1 MLSYSVFVS
10 LGVRLSHHPK
20 LSLTHPAC
28 TCFPVTF
35 SSFCLPS
42 SYTLTL
48 SSLLPPTACLFLS
61 RSQSF
66 RVSIL
71 SFLTPMLPVCHSR
84 NACLSFLPP
93 SYSLSLL
100 IPCLSSWLTML
111 LISFCAEPSFFYILP
126 RYYQKLQCKSRNK
139 KRCKSTS

>member
-61 RSQSF
+61 RSQFF
-66 RVSIL
+66 RVSVL
-71 SFLTPMLPVCHSR
+71 SFLTPMLPVYHSR
-84 NACLSFLPP
+84 DACLSFFSPLLF
-93 SYSLSLL
+93 SFSLD
-100 IPCLSSWLTML
+100 PLSFQLVHYAPYLFLCRTF
-111 LISFCAEPSFFYILP
+111 FCVLP
-126 RYYQKLQCKSRNK
+126 RYYQKLQCESRK
-139 KRCKSTS
+139 LLH